1 MTEGWIE
8 TQVAESVRRGSCPIC
23 DAVEAGRE
31 SYLTWIRT
39 NLNDAKFRQAVS
51 SSEGFCLT
59 HLHEVMHSLGTNPYN
74 RLELLKVMRSVML
87 MLADGRTL
95 VGCHLCTS
103 LRDTATAYAVVI
115 NSSQIQAIKGR
126 PLALCR
132 IHAPLLNQRP
142 GQQDGRSTATHASAA
157 RRPTPSSRA
166 VTDFLNTTEAILKDF
181 HLKDPEVLGREVER
195 CEALMIKAMLT
206 TEQQ

>member
-8 TQVAESVRRGSCPIC
+8 TQIAESVRRGNCPIC

-39 NLNDAKFRQAVS
+39 NLNDMKFRQAVS
-51 SSEGFCLT
+51 SSGGYCLS
-59 HLHEVMHSLGTNPYN
+59 HLHEVMDSLGTNPYN
-74 RLELLKVMRSVML
+74 RLNLLKVMRSVML
-87 MLADGRTL
+87 MLADGQNL

-103 LRDTATAYAVVI
+103 LRDTATAYVVVI
-115 NSSQIQAIKGR
+115 NSSQTQAGKGR
-126 PLALCR
+126 PVALCR
-132 IHAPLLNQRP
+132 IHALLLNQKP
-142 GQQDGRSTATHASAA
+142 GKQDGRSTVTHESAA

-181 HLKDPEVLGREVER
+181 HLKDPEVLGRDIER
-195 CEALMIKAMLT
+195 CEALMTRAMC
-206 TEQQ
+206 